1 MRRMARIGLFL
12 LCLGRGLFSQETTEL
27 GFFAEET
34 PGLEVKTFRLALD
47 GAGATMNCH
56 LAWSPGSREALVVDP
71 GVPAPEVLEFIRARR
86 LEVLAILNTHG
97 HYDHVGGDA
106 FLAAKLSVP
115 VYLHRADRRLAAQ
128 TTGPGVR
135 FSDLPDKGRLA
146 LGKLEVEVLHTPGH
160 SPGSVCL
167 RIGDILFS
175 GDTLFAG
182 HVGKPHGDSR
192 SRREASLRLE
202 VDGIRRLLLI
212 LPPLTRVYPG
222 HGESTTIGVEKT
234 FNRFLN

>member
-1 MRRMARIGLFL
+1 MF
-12 LCLGRGLFSQETTEL
+12 CQETTEL
-27 GFFAEET
+27 GFFAEEA
-34 PGLEVKTFRLALD
+34 PGLEVKTFRLAL
-47 GAGATMNCH
+47 GGGGATMNCH
-56 LAWSPGSREALVVDP
+56 LAWSPASREALVIDP

-106 FLAAKLSVP
+106 FLAATLSVP
-115 VYLHRADRRLAAQ
+115 VYLHRADRRLAAP

-135 FSDLPDKGRLA
+135 FSDLPGHGRLA

-182 HVGKPHGDSR
+182 AVGKPHGDSR

-202 VDGIRRLLLI
+202 VEGIRRLLLA

-222 HGESTTIGVEKT
+222 HGESTTIGAEKT
-234 FNRFLN
+234 FNSFLN

>member
-1 MRRMARIGLFL
+1 M
-12 LCLGRGLFSQETTEL
+12 FSQEAAEL

-34 PGLEVKTFRLALD
+34 PGLEVKTFRLHVD
-47 GAGATMNCH
+47 GHGATMNCH
-56 LAWSPGSREALVVDP
+56 LAWSPDSRQALVVDP

-115 VYLHRADRRLAAQ
+115 VYLHRADRRLAAP

-135 FSDLPDKGRLA
+135 FIDLPSKGKLV
-146 LGKLEVEVLHTPGH
+146 LGKLEIEVLHTPGH

-182 HVGKPHGDSR
+182 GIGKPYGDSR
-192 SRREASLRLE
+192 PRREASLRLE
-202 VDGIRRLLLI
+202 VENIRRRLLT

-222 HGESTTIGVEKT
+222 HGESTTIGVEKA
-234 FNRFLN
+234 FNSFLN

>member
-1 MRRMARIGLFL
+1 MRRILGLGLFIL
-12 LCLGRGLFSQETTEL
+12 YLGPGLFSQEATEL

-34 PGLEVKTFRLALD
+34 PGLEVKTFRLPLD
-47 GAGATMNCH
+47 GRDATMNCH
-56 LAWSPGSREALVVDP
+56 LAWSPGSRQALVVDP

-106 FLAAKLSVP
+106 FLAAKLSAP
-115 VYLHRADRRLAAQ
+115 VYLHRADRSLAAQ
-128 TTGPGVR
+128 TTGPGVH
-135 FSDLPDKGRLA
+135 FTDLPANGKLA
-146 LGKLEVEVLHTPGH
+146 LGKLELEVLHTPGH

-167 RIGDILFS
+167 KIGDILFS

-182 HVGKPHGDSR
+182 GIGKPYGTSR

-202 VDGIRRLLLI
+202 VENIRRLLLT

-222 HGESTTIGVEKT
+222 HGESTTIGAEKT
-234 FNRFLN
+234 FNSFLQ

>member
-1 MRRMARIGLFL
+1 MRRILGLGLFL
-12 LCLGRGLFSQETTEL
+12 LGLATGLVGQEANEL
-27 GFFAEET
+27 GFFAEEA
-34 PGLEVKTFRLALD
+34 PGLEVKTFRLRVEAQD
-47 GAGATMNCH
+47 ATMNCY
-56 LAWSPGSREALVVDP
+56 LAWSPGSQQALVVDP
-71 GVPAPEVLEFIRARR
+71 GVPAPEVLEFIRARH

-115 VYLHRADRRLAAQ
+115 VYLHRADRSLAAQ

-135 FSDLPDKGRLA
+135 FTDLPSQGKLV

-182 HVGKPHGDSR
+182 GVGKPYGHSR
-192 SRREASLRLE
+192 PRREASLRLE
-202 VDGIRRLLLI
+202 VENIRRLLLR

-222 HGESTTIGVEKT
+222 HGEATTIGAEKT
-234 FNRFLN
+234 FNRFLR